1 MHELSIARSIVGI
14 VDEAA
19 KGRRVRRVVLEIG
32 QLSGVVPEAISF
44 CFEAVAEGTAAQGAV
59 LDIRQIEGRARC
71 MECST
76 EFATPS
82 LLAACACGCRRLS
95 RLSGEELNVKSIVTE
110 EAA

>member
-32 QLSGVVPEAISF
+32 QLSGVLPEAISF
-44 CFEAVAEGTAAQGAV
+44 CFDVVAEGTAAQGAV
-59 LDIRQIEGRARC
+59 LDIRHIEGRASC
-71 MECST
+71 IDCGA
-76 EFATPS
+76 EFTTPS
-82 LLAACACGCRRLS
+82 LLTPCACGGRRLT
-95 RLSGEELNVKSIVTE
+95 RLHGEELNVKSIVTE